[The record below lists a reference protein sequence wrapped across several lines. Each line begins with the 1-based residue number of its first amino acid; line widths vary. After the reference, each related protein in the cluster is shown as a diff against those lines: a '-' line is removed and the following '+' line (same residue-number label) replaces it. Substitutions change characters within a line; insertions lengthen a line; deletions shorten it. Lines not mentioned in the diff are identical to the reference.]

1 MRQFFELCVLKVKTE
16 PVLTAEVSV
25 RQVVFRLV
33 ELGPVTLVCC
43 VVQLRSRT
51 KPLRT
56 SWSRVL
62 QTESAA
68 PPRPPLWLNR
78 RVSQCRR
85 PVIHKIN
92 EVTCIVTPHVNTAAL
107 TVCVCVCY
115 RGVEHGASL
124 RHSADVHR
132 HRVEPRTEE
141 RRRSRRRS
149 PQTIQER
156 KNTFHLKPRRVHP
169 IIHASLSSWWQKT
182 SSSILSFTLYF
193 LTAGNK
199 KLHQSVSWSHINRW
213 LWFYKLAGWI
223 SGI

>member
-1 MRQFFELCVLKVKTE
+1 MRQFFKLCVLKVKTE

-132 HRVEPRTEE
+132 HRVEPRTEK

-156 KNTFHLKPRRVHP
+156 KNTFHLKPRSPSHNTRQSQFMVTENF
-169 IIHASLSSWWQKT
+169 KT

-213 LWFYKLAGWI
+213 L
-223 SGI
+223 